1 MRKHVVLFILMLT
14 SFNVSAQFDWPI
26 FSNKDDPKHCSLGQ
40 LNYEATLE
48 KKRVDYQGQSILF
61 TIKNYA
67 ELELGHYS
75 KAQHAVL
82 MQAYNPKTK
91 TYGHILNGQL
101 ISFESTEYEL
111 WLKGNCL
118 YDRIVV
124 EKQIIQ
130 DID

>member
-1 MRKHVVLFILMLT
+1 MRNYVVLFILTLI

-26 FSNKDDPKHCSLGQ
+26 FSNKDDPKHCTLDK

-61 TIKNYA
+61 TVKNYC
-67 ELELGHYS
+67 ELELGYYT
-75 KAQHAVL
+75 KDQNIVL
-82 MQAYNPKTK
+82 MQAYKPKIK
-91 TYGHILNGQL
+91 TYGQILNGQL

-111 WLKGNCL
+111 WLQGNCL